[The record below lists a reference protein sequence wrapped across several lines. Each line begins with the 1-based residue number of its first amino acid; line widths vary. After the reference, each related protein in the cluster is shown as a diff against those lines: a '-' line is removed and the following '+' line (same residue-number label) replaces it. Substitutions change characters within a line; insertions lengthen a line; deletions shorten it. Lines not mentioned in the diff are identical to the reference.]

1 MEYVENLA
9 SIDRYNE
16 TFDISPSRGR
26 LMGELESA
34 AVSMI
39 SLQEKPMREGEGYLI
54 LNKFAVKGVLY
65 TRKPVSDTEGEEL
78 LNKVRLALF
87 RKFNAREVSFGVPVE
102 WSDVRDTIESA
113 DPNIDYVVL
122 DDLVYTPYMLYLGS
136 GGTSQSDLLG
146 DWYQLPIEDSRP
158 EGRRREELLA
168 RMVVSGRLQL
178 FDFEGGFSLQYGT
191 KPA

>member
-113 DPNIDYVVL
+113 DPNKDYVVL

>member
-1 MEYVENLA
+1 
-9 SIDRYNE
+9 
-16 TFDISPSRGR
+16 
-26 LMGELESA
+26 MGELESA